1 MVEKIADKV
10 RSCRSFCCCRSA
22 SHARLQENNQ
32 MRDDTEWYNQ
42 RGYQAE
48 RQGKY
53 SGQHVIGIQQ
63 HKAKSRHAQYLL
75 VPAGGEGR
83 YHRNMFF
90 LRP

>member
-1 MVEKIADKV
+1 
-10 RSCRSFCCCRSA
+10 
-22 SHARLQENNQ
+22 

-90 LRP
+90 LRQNLCVQHDVKGRCFKRCRYKEHLQ